1 MGRALSRGG
10 PQKGCMGCW
19 RSVAVEKDK
28 GSTLGSI
35 PTAAPGAQRPQPH
48 TVGPRGRVSGGMERL
63 SVCTPIAHALV
74 CTRGS
79 DEGSTGPSC
88 SLPPPEQRV
97 GGAETP
103 IPTPACIPPH
113 GHVRQHQV
121 PPIRWDGG
129 SQCGEGDVD
138 GFGGGGKAELGGL
151 RLDPGLA
158 VLRVGTKQWNV
169 REDKSDTKAAESW
182 GCR

>member
-1 MGRALSRGG
+1 
-10 PQKGCMGCW
+10 
-19 RSVAVEKDK
+19 
-28 GSTLGSI
+28 
-35 PTAAPGAQRPQPH
+35 
-48 TVGPRGRVSGGMERL
+48 MERL

-74 CTRGS
+74 RTRGS

-129 SQCGEGDVD
+129 SQYGEGDVD